1 MTSAILRFHVDSLTP
16 LGHPSLRFNNFCF
29 LQAQQFAIQL
39 LNNTHG
45 DAGFPGVRVAPDRS
59 ALDQSLAE
67 IVVHTTAVLQCTNQM
82 TICEPLR
89 QLMDNPEALMV
100 RLRSIEKPVQALLVF
115 TKRL

>member
-16 LGHPSLRFNNFCF
+16 LCHQFLRFNNFCF

-39 LNNTHG
+39 LNNTLG
-45 DAGFPGVRVAPDRS
+45 DAGFPGVQVVPGRS

-89 QLMDNPEALMV
+89 QLMDNPVALMV
-100 RLRSIEKPVQALLVF
+100 RLRLIRKPN
-115 TKRL
+115 

>member
-16 LGHPSLRFNNFCF
+16 LGHQFLRFNNFCF

-39 LNNTHG
+39 LNNTLG
-45 DAGFPGVRVAPDRS
+45 DAGFPGVQVVPGRS

-89 QLMDNPEALMV
+89 QLMDNPVALMV
-100 RLRSIEKPVQALLVF
+100 RLRLIRKPN
-115 TKRL
+115 